1 MSFRKIV
8 YVDQEPGFL
17 PKAVRDHLASPI
29 TSGDVYATA
38 GLGALAEGV
47 RRYRNK
53 KKEQEKK
60 AAAFSESEYN
70 QTLNYYK
77 KMLKKNPNN
86 KAMRKDYDSLVA
98 NKSSL
103 VKKASVAQLSA
114 LGRAVEQGHFGKE
127 AQYAFEGMT
136 SAIYQYVDEDLSE
149 KTASYSE
156 NDYNIYDENAAR
168 IARLNTLLRKL

>member
-53 KKEQEKK
+53 KKEQE
-60 AAAFSESEYN
+60 
-70 QTLNYYK
+70 
-77 KMLKKNPNN
+77 
-86 KAMRKDYDSLVA
+86 
-98 NKSSL
+98 
-103 VKKASVAQLSA
+103 KKASVAQLSA